1 MKTVFP
7 KLRILLYIS
16 VISGAVLLL
25 LIFQLFSSTDKGIL
39 TQNSKVIIRDAIIR
53 AKLEPVEPINA
64 KLQPPQVPAQPQ
76 VPAVAAEHNVDF
88 VDEKIDKKISDEIV
102 DDAKEEGIAEEKKD
116 VVENKEDKVD
126 KQKEVSE
133 QKENEG
139 ITESEAPD
147 AGKQVIQAPS
157 DVDAPDA
164 GKQVIQAPSDV
175 DGKLY
180 YFS

>member
-64 KLQPPQVPAQPQ
+64 KLQPPQ

-157 DVDAPDA
+157 DVD
-164 GKQVIQAPSDV
+164 
-175 DGKLY
+175 GKLY
-180 YFS
+180 YLN